1 MNAKT
6 HIGNIIIQTLKDKDL
21 TIAWLARQV
30 CYEESN
36 FYKKLK
42 NDNISKELLFCIS
55 NVLHV
60 DFFVHYSKE
69 LHDLW
74 QSLP

>member
-1 MNAKT
+1 MNSET
-6 HIGNIIIQTLKDKDL
+6 HIGNIIIQTLKEKDL

-30 CYEESN
+30 YYEESN

-42 NDNISKELLFCIS
+42 NNNISKELLFCIS

-60 DFFVHYSKE
+60 DFFTHYSKE
-69 LHDLW
+69 LHNLW
-74 QSLP
+74 QNLP